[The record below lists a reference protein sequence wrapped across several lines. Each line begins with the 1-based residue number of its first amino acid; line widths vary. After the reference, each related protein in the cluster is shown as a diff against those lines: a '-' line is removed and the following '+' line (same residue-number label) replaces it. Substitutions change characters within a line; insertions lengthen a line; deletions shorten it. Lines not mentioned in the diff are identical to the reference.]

1 MTALENLYK
10 LSKRYRMYASE
21 KMKENTLDD
30 IRLVAEQNGYSVSNW
45 QSTGEWKRF
54 EAVSNGIQ
62 KPFETVLKL
71 ETETT
76 KTDNKRF
83 TGCFETETATVE
95 TVEIPETVETVCM
108 IETLTLETETGTC
121 EACNGKLTGRAK
133 RFCSA
138 KCKNEF
144 HNRKRNAKN
153 SIE

>member
-45 QSTGEWKRF
+45 QQTGEWKRF
-54 EAVSNGIQ
+54 EAVLNSIQ
-62 KPFETVLKL
+62 KPFETVLKP

-76 KTDNKRF
+76 KTANKRF
-83 TGCFETETATVE
+83 MGGFETETATVE
-95 TVEIPETVETVCM
+95 TVEIPETVETVSM
-108 IETLTLETETGTC
+108 IETLTPETETGTC

-133 RFCSA
+133 RFCSPR
-138 KCKNEF
+138 CKNEF
-144 HNRKRNAKN
+144 HNKKRNGDRLY
-153 SIE
+153 S